1 MKGGDLLWIEEKELL
16 DLIWSLWSSIEV
28 EGWAVFTLSMKLKP
42 SNEKLMSEEEIFL
55 ERLKS

>member
-16 DLIWSLWSSIEV
+16 DLICSLWSSIEV
-28 EGWAVFTLSMKLKP
+28 EGWAVFTLSMKLKL
-42 SNEKLMSEEEIFL
+42 SKEKLMSEEEIFL